1 MNSMLAGNVSWS
13 PYAGRLPWRSVAS
26 IVFGMI
32 AVLGGTR
39 PGSCEGL
46 AMRPVAKHAA
56 GLFAQSAAE
65 IPAYCP
71 DARRVFVVNAETGRV
86 DVLTLDG
93 SGGLTSAGFIDAAK
107 EAADSMKAVNSVSV
121 SKGTLAV
128 AIEAEPNTDP
138 GVVAFYDTATLKL
151 KGTAPAGALPDMVA
165 FSPDGEWALVAN
177 EGEPSEDY
185 SVDPEGTVTII
196 DLHNGFER
204 PPTKTVTFRDWNAEG
219 PRACELPDLMARGL
233 RHFGRVTLSRSPV
246 NTRPATFAEDVE
258 PEWIEIDSE
267 GRLAY
272 VCLQEANAI
281 AEIDINAAVV
291 KRIIPL
297 GFKDHGDPGN
307 ELDVSDKDGGANIR
321 AWPGLYGAYQPDTI
335 RLFVK
340 DGRRY
345 IVTANEGD
353 SRVRPL
359 SDDAIDGVKEGG
371 IFNDEAALKD
381 WDVKGTPF
389 EEPASGKHLGRLKL
403 IRDLVDRHRDKEGRP
418 TKLFS
423 FGGRSFSIFDVE
435 SGDLV
440 FDSGGD
446 FERITAARNPEHF
459 NVSNDSLEFEK
470 RSRSKGPEP
479 EGLVLGEIDGKTFA
493 FIGLERTGGIM
504 VYDITEPSQ
513 SRHVGYFTNRRFDQP
528 MKAADG
534 SPNPEAG
541 DTGPEGLIFVSR
553 ERSPTGKPLVIV
565 GNETSGS
572 TTVWEVVGR

>member
-1 MNSMLAGNVSWS
+1 MIYRLFSLASQATQVIVAVAALCFSTSLVGDDITLR
-13 PYAGRLPWRSVAS
+13 PLGR
-26 IVFGMI
+26 
-32 AVLGGTR
+32 
-39 PGSCEGL
+39 
-46 AMRPVAKHAA
+46 HAA

-71 DARRVFVVNAETGRV
+71 DARRVFVVNAQTGRV
-86 DVLTLDG
+86 DVLALDN

-107 EAADSMKAVNSVSV
+107 EAAGSMRTVNSVSV

-128 AIEAEPNTDP
+128 AVEAEPNTDP

-165 FSPDGEWALVAN
+165 FSPDGKQALVAN

-185 SVDPEGTVTII
+185 TVDPEGTVTII

-204 PPTKTVTFRDWNAEG
+204 PPTKTVTFRDWNADG
-219 PRACELPDLMARGL
+219 PRAGELSDLMARGL
-233 RHFGRVTLSRSPV
+233 RHFGRVTLSRSPL

-281 AEIDINAAVV
+281 AEIDIAAAAVR
-291 KRIIPL
+291 RIIPL
-297 GFKDHGDPGN
+297 GFKDHGEPGN
-307 ELDVSDKDGGANIR
+307 ELDVSDKDGGVNIR

-359 SDDAIDGVKEGG
+359 SDNAIEGAVEGG
-371 IFNDEAALKD
+371 IFNDEAALKE
-381 WDVKGTPF
+381 WNVSGTPF
-389 EEPASGKHLGRLKL
+389 EDLGSNKNLGRLKL

-440 FDSGGD
+440 FDSGSD

-513 SRHVGYFTNRRFDQP
+513 SRHVGYFTNRQFDQP

-565 GNETSGS
+565 GNETSGT